1 MPSWRNWIS
10 RLTSNQKIVGS
21 SPTGGNKN
29 YFHSNRMCY
38 LHMLLNLPNIFY
50 NMLSHIY
57 KGNPENEEN
66 RENLY
71 YVLK

>member
-1 MPSWRNWIS
+1 
-10 RLTSNQKIVGS
+10 
-21 SPTGGNKN
+21 
-29 YFHSNRMCY
+29 MCY